1 MGRGIVLDAEL
12 TEHVLSGTCNK
23 FAITVKTKYRVG
35 EIVFLKEPYSF
46 IDGQKRSRINAIYKY
61 DFTGAQVK
69 IAQRRGHTWIR
80 AQQMPETI
88 SRVKLR
94 VKRIKQVVLNGK
106 MYLVEFEKLKIE
118 GKKEE

>member
-1 MGRGIVLDAEL
+1 MGRGIALDAEL
-12 TEHVLSGTCNK
+12 TEHVLSGSCNK

-46 IDGQKRSRINAIYKY
+46 IPGQKRSRINAIYKY
-61 DFTGAQVK
+61 DFPGTQIKV
-69 IAQRRGHTWIR
+69 AQRRGYIWLR

-94 VKRIKQVVLNGK
+94 VTRIKQVVLNGK
-106 MYLVEFEKLKIE
+106 MYLVELEKLNIE
-118 GKKEE
+118 GKEEE